1 MSESGLDSLVAL
13 LLRVLFGLRERGRAV
28 EDAQRLEPLLEDLT
42 IVWRQL

>member
-13 LLRVLFGLRERGRAV
+13 LLRVLFGLCERGRAV